1 MELDRRVIDR
11 DSFYMAFIPGS
22 GWNNNSLQAIQPGKT
37 KTSIKNY
44 GLRKFDP

>member
-11 DSFYMAFIPGS
+11 YSFNLAFIARS
-22 GWNNNSLQAIQPGKT
+22 IWNNYFLQKIQQAKT

-44 GLRKFDP
+44 GLRTFEA